1 MWILKWL
8 SDIAVVKQQEQQEF
22 LLRSF
27 PYGVCCISFYCF
39 CFCFNQAGVYDSNNV
54 IQISNYYNW
63 PWWWVSLAFTT
74 VCLIPED
81 GQLYHNAHFIE
92 IIVLIMALRIHH
104 FVSICRPVCGNT
116 TFRRSE
122 MWRAPGLIKWHGRG
136 FSLPQLRTRILKD
149 MIFFL
154 PVKRGSSLG
163 EQPQGDKV

>member
-81 GQLYHNAHFIE
+81 GQLSHNAHFIE

-122 MWRAPGLIKWHGRG
+122 MWKLRGSSSDTVVAFLSLSSGLG
-136 FSLPQLRTRILKD
+136 FWKTW
-149 MIFFL
+149 FFL
-154 PVKRGSSLG
+154 RVKRGSSLG

>member
-122 MWRAPGLIKWHGRG
+122 MWRAPGLIKWAHIQKASRWSCHPV
-136 FSLPQLRTRILKD
+136 FSHPLHSVIQQKGPGMLHA
-149 MIFFL
+149 
-154 PVKRGSSLG
+154 VW
-163 EQPQGDKV
+163 

>member
-1 MWILKWL
+1 MTKRHSSSQATGTARIP
-8 SDIAVVKQQEQQEF
+8 SQV
-22 LLRSF
+22 
-27 PYGVCCISFYCF
+27 ISLWCVLYQFYCF